1 MDPDETLRQL
11 RGAITDYRQAID
23 PGKKLYAA
31 DRVVDH
37 AEALDYWLTDGGFPP
52 AAWNLAGR
60 E

>member
-11 RGAITDYRQAID
+11 RGAITDYRQATD

-37 AEALDYWLTDGGFPP
+37 AEAIDHWLVNGGFPP
-52 AAWNLAGR
+52 AAWNQAR
-60 E
+60 NK